1 MERKNNTRRSN
12 RDNNGRFVL
21 YAVMA
26 GFCVLALIEIIYGR
40 IQSQAKQEQIEVQE
54 ENSAQIVK
62 DMESDNS
69 VVNTDMPDI
78 PLQGGMNDSVDS
90 TEGTGGD
97 NKAENDA
104 TSQNE
109 PAAQNKET
117 GSTDTA
123 ENNTPEQTTTN
134 DMQIVFMGDS
144 ILDNVREYDGVAYL
158 ISQACNARVYNM
170 SIGGTTAALMTDEQF
185 DYNNWTSLSL
195 IGIVHAILGDINT
208 DIFEPY
214 QAGRILKE
222 CDFSKTDYFVIEYG
236 INDFLAKIP
245 NSQYDNNGELRNID
259 APHTYVGALDA
270 AVGSLHNAFPSA
282 KIMII
287 SPHYCQF
294 FTKDAYVG
302 DSYSLDNGYGKLID
316 YSLLCG
322 YVCDINKNKNVMY
335 YNTIMD
341 SGIDAYSADDY
352 LEDGI
357 HLTAAGRHAYADYA
371 ARLIN
376 ADFRKNE

>member
-1 MERKNNTRRSN
+1 MEHKNNARRSN

-40 IQSQAKQEQIEVQE
+40 IQLQAKQEQIEIQEEIQE
-54 ENSAQIVK
+54 ENNAQIVK
-62 DMESDNS
+62 ELGNDNG
-69 VVNTDMPDI
+69 VGNTDLPEI
-78 PLQGGMNDSVDS
+78 PLQGNMTES
-90 TEGTGGD
+90 TDGD
-97 NKAENDA
+97 NKAGDN
-104 TSQNE
+104 TT
-109 PAAQNKET
+109 AQNNPSAQDKDG
-117 GSTDTA
+117 GSADTA
-123 ENNTPEQTTTN
+123 ENNTPEQTATN

-144 ILDNVREYDGVAYL
+144 ILDHVREYDGVAYL
-158 ISQACNARVYNM
+158 ISKACNARVYNM

-185 DYNNWTSLSL
+185 DYNNWTSISL
-195 IGIVHAILGDINT
+195 LGIVHAILGDI
-208 DIFEPY
+208 DASIFEPY
-214 QAGRILKE
+214 QAGKVLKE
-222 CDFSKTDYFVIEYG
+222 CDFSKTDYFIIEYG
-236 INDFLAKIP
+236 VNDFQAKIP
-245 NSQYDNNGELRNID
+245 NSQYDKNGELRNID

-270 AVGSLHNAFPSA
+270 AIGALHNAFPSA
-282 KIMII
+282 KIMIV

-294 FTKDAYVG
+294 FTKDAYIG
-302 DSYSLDNGYGKLID
+302 DSYSLDYGYGPMID

-322 YVCDINKNKNVMY
+322 YVCDKNKDKNVMY